1 MKNLPMKAPRAG
13 GTGRLPAAQR
23 RRRAGKPR
31 VRGDWGGAS
40 GLPAGARRLGVG
52 ANNYSPLQE
61 RG

>member
-13 GTGRLPAAQR
+13 GDWETAGSTTPATR
-23 RRRAGKPR
+23 RKAPRAG
-31 VRGDWGGAS
+31 GLGGAS